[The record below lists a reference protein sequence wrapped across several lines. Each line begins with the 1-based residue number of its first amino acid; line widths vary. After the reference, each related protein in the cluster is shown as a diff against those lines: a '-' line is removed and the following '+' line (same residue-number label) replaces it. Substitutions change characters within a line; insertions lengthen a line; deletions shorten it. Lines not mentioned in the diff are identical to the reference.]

1 MEHEGSFVSTGT
13 PFLGS
18 CLGHRVTLGANV
30 AVLPGSAIQNGQT
43 VVGPPEGFVA
53 SAPVYPE
60 GTLLTV
66 RNGRIEPV

>member
-1 MEHEGSFVSTGT
+1 
-13 PFLGS
+13 
-18 CLGHRVTLGANV
+18 VTLGANV
-30 AVLPGSAIQNGQT
+30 AVLPGRAIQNGQT